1 MSQHDSIAISFVLQ
15 GGFPVAFTWLDCSE
29 FIFCLL
35 TLNIIE
41 CLDKL
46 HLIWTLVI
54 FFTQLITFLHIGIIA
69 CFAFPRA
76 RTFRSVLGRL
86 ERQGDKLGMVRLIL
100 YVLNN
105 HATGAELKLG
115 NEDPEAIS
123 LIICPPNT
131 SIWHHNKE
139 RSCKD
144 I

>member
-1 MSQHDSIAISFVLQ
+1 MSQHDSIAIAFVLQ
-15 GGFPVAFTWLDCSE
+15 GGFPVVFTLLDSLE
-29 FIFCLL
+29 FIFCLV
-35 TLNIIE
+35 TLNIQNVWI
-41 CLDKL
+41 KL

-76 RTFRSVLGRL
+76 RTFKSVLGRL
-86 ERQGDKLGMVRLIL
+86 ERQGDKLGMVSLIL

-105 HATGAELKLG
+105 HATGADFKLG
-115 NEDPEAIS
+115 NEDPEATS
-123 LIICPPNT
+123 LIICSPNT
-131 SIWHHNKE
+131 AIWHHNKA